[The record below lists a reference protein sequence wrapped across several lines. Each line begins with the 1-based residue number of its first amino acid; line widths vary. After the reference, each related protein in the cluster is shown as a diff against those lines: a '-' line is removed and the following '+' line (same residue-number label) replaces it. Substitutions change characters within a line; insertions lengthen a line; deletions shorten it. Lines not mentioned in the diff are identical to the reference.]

1 MNEHIYQ
8 RIESNPR
15 FKELVRR
22 RDTFAW
28 TLSFIT
34 LALYVGFILLIA
46 FEPQWLGTPITETS
60 SITRG
65 IPIGVGL
72 ILASFLLTGI
82 YVYRANREFD
92 ELNAQI
98 LNEAHL

>member
-15 FKELVRR
+15 FKDLVRK
-22 RDTFAW
+22 RDRFAW
-28 TLSFIT
+28 SLSFIT

-46 FEPQWLGTPITETS
+46 FEPQWLGTPIAEGT

-65 IPIGVGL
+65 IPVGIGL
-72 ILASFLLTGI
+72 IITSFLLTGI

-92 ELNAQI
+92 EINAKI
-98 LNEAHL
+98 LDEAHQ